1 MRIATAANESST
13 CIAAT
18 SSQTRLVLALTLLL
32 ALTLFIARLR
42 LCCRRNAYFE
52 IKLPKPIV
60 RSLWGLGGLF
70 GGLGQAEVDDGLVHK
85 WSMMLCVRLKALPS
99 KKPLPILSGGPLLEP
114 DEKVEHIQVYRN
126 GGVGALGSMGT
137 QGAAVR
143 ADRWTWITITRE
155 GGSKGKV
162 STYVNGIE
170 CASINLNPKKAEN
183 GGKGKEGGKGKP
195 SKKRHEAA
203 ADEENNGE
211 DGDDTISTKG
221 EVCAHACRL
230 ALFGEPPDEDSQ
242 DLDEMADA
250 EARGLMVRYLSVV
263 AGEVWTPEQVRQK
276 LHELRVRDEE
286 EELTEAVELARQ
298 QKLTL
303 RELYEKP
310 PPIWFHPAFAAEVG
324 DAFIAG
330 TAFDSGSLS
339 VSLEVMLLTL
349 RRMQADDG
357 VATKSLSHA
366 TLEALN
372 SATDA
377 LDACCNLVYK
387 KKHRLSD
394 IYLRKVVGDIGALD
408 PGELLLIPVEIRG
421 TYRLLVVRRNF
432 TPDEDTCSVT
442 IVASGDY
449 HDLRY
454 HQSAAAP
461 PKVRYRTSL
470 ELHGVPFERLCD
482 EALWVSLSYAEKG
495 SCRLYKGDDI
505 LYSVFVPYAT
515 ERSLDHAMLDA
526 HAECARKGVE
536 DAPMRSTRRTRHD
549 YGVLRSALHYLLTRV
564 HGVSASTPSTC
575 PR

>member
-1 MRIATAANESST
+1 MAK
-13 CIAAT
+13 
-18 SSQTRLVLALTLLL
+18 
-32 ALTLFIARLR
+32 ARR
-42 LCCRRNAYFE
+42 VA
-52 IKLPKPIV
+52 
-60 RSLWGLGGLF
+60 
-70 GGLGQAEVDDGLVHK
+70 
-85 WSMMLCVRLKALPS
+85 KA
-99 KKPLPILSGGPLLEP
+99 
-114 DEKVEHIQVYRN
+114 
-126 GGVGALGSMGT
+126 
-137 QGAAVR
+137 
-143 ADRWTWITITRE
+143 
-155 GGSKGKV
+155 
-162 STYVNGIE
+162 
-170 CASINLNPKKAEN
+170 
-183 GGKGKEGGKGKP
+183 KP

-203 ADEENNGE
+203 ADEENDGE
-211 DGDDTISTKG
+211 DGDDTIAPKEKFVLTRAG
-221 EVCAHACRL
+221 M

-330 TAFDSGSLS
+330 TAFESGSLS

-421 TYRLLVVRRNF
+421 TYRLLVVRRNV

-515 ERSLDHAMLDA
+515 ERSLDHAMLHA

-564 HGVSASTPSTC
+564 HGVIASDAKYVSTLMRLQTLKFARNDLMFVGSLGEAERTILTLAGRQLAYKAARQAERFPTTLSADAMASMRVQLEELGSLVARIPGSGRTPPPPPLTLSQLEVELFGMTLAERLGGTYILGSPKNPEHPLQLAPDELLERVDVLGVYFLRELVRAVPQDHPDARERVRAA
-575 PR
+575 PRQEEAAVRDPNRLVRRG